1 MNLPQQNPQD
11 PRGGV
16 CRTAH
21 PEPGRLL
28 SLGDAAR
35 RTRTPLLQL
44 RAAIRDGRLR
54 TLPALHLGQPIRLVE
69 PVALQA
75 AFPDAILEVGPRLDP
90 VTRGINWIG
99 TSQGEEPPGS
109 VPMTPRAVRKPHPSQ
124 ARKRGTASANGE
136 HTSPTPRVVSPPLPE
151 LEVPP
156 SAALEDATV
165 SESVSEQVPRG
176 AGSNPDPAPSPER
189 LAPPQTPASEDL
201 PEVQPMGGNA
211 PPPVQGGDRLADLF
225 EGENPP
231 EDNQTSGGGP
241 ATGEVLCAPPAP
253 QADSF
258 EGGRFSGE
266 PLLGGRGVSG
276 AVQLGAEVRRFE
288 ARSLRR
294 RIGVQ
299 FLLVLGSGLLV
310 SVWMWSRSE
319 GNPDVLAATTSVFET
334 TESRKSGPV
343 PSVMVGLSSADPLE
357 SNKQVSETPLQTPA
371 PPIIHGSDAPRA
383 SGPPCVWWDVTQ
395 LGGALR
401 SLLGPC
407 QGPWNEETSVVVG
420 LHRHR
425 GVHSCTH
432 HLAFLRDRG
441 GNLSRETSA
450 ANAAKLEGLPA
461 PLMTLRVEVAARRM
475 LRERVGN
482 WIESGFEA
490 GGRHHLA
497 ARSDG
502 SWRVSSWVRL
512 SELQGGAQLRRFE
525 LDLQLSDGAHL
536 DQELKFIWLS
546 EPEPSG
552 R

>member
-1 MNLPQQNPQD
+1 MSSHPQNPQD

-54 TLPALHLGQPIRLVE
+54 TLPALHLGQPIWLVE
-69 PVALQA
+69 PVALQT
-75 AFPDAILEVGPRLDP
+75 AFPDAILQAGPRLDP

-109 VPMTPRAVRKPHPSQ
+109 VPMTPKAALKPDPNQ
-124 ARKRGTASANGE
+124 ARTRPQASANGE
-136 HTSPTPRVVSPPLPE
+136 LTPPAPRVVPPQLPEPEVPSSAE
-151 LEVPP
+151 LEVASTSEP
-156 SAALEDATV
+156 V
-165 SESVSEQVPRG
+165 SEPVPPG
-176 AGSNPDPAPSPER
+176 AGSSPDSVPSPVR
-189 LAPPQTPASEDL
+189 SVVAHTPASEEL
-201 PEVQPMGGNA
+201 PEVQPMGGDA

-225 EGENPP
+225 GAEGSPK
-231 EDNQTSGGGP
+231 DNQDAAPGP
-241 ATGEVLCAPPAP
+241 ATDEVLGAPPATKP
-253 QADSF
+253 DSF

-266 PLLGGRGVSG
+266 PLLGARGFSG

-288 ARSLRR
+288 AWGLRR

-299 FLLVLGSGLLV
+299 FLLVMGSGLLV
-310 SVWMWSRSE
+310 SAWMWSRSE
-319 GNPDVLAATTSVFET
+319 GNSDVLAASTPGVQNTGGQINGPAPFRTKDVS
-334 TESRKSGPV
+334 SGN
-343 PSVMVGLSSADPLE
+343 LLE
-357 SNKQVSETPLQTPA
+357 SSRQVPETPLQVPA
-371 PPIIHGSDAPRA
+371 PPIIRVLDAPRA

-395 LGGALR
+395 PGGALR

-407 QGPWNEETSVVVG
+407 QGPWNEEASVVVG
-420 LHRHR
+420 LHRHK
-425 GVHSCTH
+425 GVQTCTH

-461 PLMTLRVEVAARRM
+461 PLMTQRVEGAARRM

-490 GGRHHLA
+490 GGRHHLRS
-497 ARSDG
+497 RSDG

-512 SELQGGAQLRRFE
+512 SEPQGDARLKRFE
-525 LDLQLSDGAHL
+525 LDVQLADGPHL
-536 DQELKFIWLS
+536 DRELKFTWLS
-546 EPEPSG
+546 EPVPSG

>member
-1 MNLPQQNPQD
+1 MSSPQQNPQD

-35 RTRTPLLQL
+35 RTRTPLLEL

-75 AFPDAILEVGPRLDP
+75 AFPEAILQAGPRLDP

-109 VPMTPRAVRKPHPSQ
+109 VPMTPRAAQNPHPSQ
-124 ARKRGTASANGE
+124 ARKRAAASAKGE
-136 HTSPTPRVVSPPLPE
+136 PTPPTPRVVSGPLPE
-151 LEVPP
+151 SEVPP
-156 SAALEDATV
+156 SAALAGGTI
-165 SESVSEQVPRG
+165 SEPEQVPPG
-176 AGSNPDPAPSPER
+176 AGSDPDPAPSPER

-225 EGENPP
+225 GGENPP
-231 EDNQTSGGGP
+231 QDNQTPGRGP
-241 ATGEVLCAPPAP
+241 ATGEVLCAPSAP

-299 FLLVLGSGLLV
+299 FLLVMGSGLLV
-310 SVWMWSRSE
+310 SAWMWSSSE
-319 GNPDVLAATTSVFET
+319 GHSDVLAASTSVVET
-334 TESRKSGPV
+334 TEGRKSGPIPLMMEDV
-343 PSVMVGLSSADPLE
+343 SSADSLD
-357 SNKQVSETPLQTPA
+357 SNKQSSETPLQTLA
-371 PPIIHGSDAPRA
+371 PPIIRVLDAPRA

-395 LGGALR
+395 PLGALR

-420 LHRHR
+420 LHRHK
-425 GVHSCTH
+425 GVQTCTH

-450 ANAAKLEGLPA
+450 ANAAKLEDLPA
-461 PLMTLRVEVAARRM
+461 PLMTLRVEGAARRM

-490 GGRHHLA
+490 GGRHHLG
-497 ARSDG
+497 ARLDG

-512 SELQGGAQLRRFE
+512 SQLQGEARLRRFE
-525 LDLQLSDGAHL
+525 LDLELADGPHL
-536 DQELKFIWLS
+536 DRELKFTWLS